1 MDTLLYI
8 KDNYKRII
16 ITGAVALNIKQ
27 SNHLLFYYKQKLEEK
42 RQ

>member
-16 ITGAVALNIKQ
+16 ITGEVALNIKQ
-27 SNHLLFYYKQKLEEK
+27 GAVLDN
-42 RQ
+42 